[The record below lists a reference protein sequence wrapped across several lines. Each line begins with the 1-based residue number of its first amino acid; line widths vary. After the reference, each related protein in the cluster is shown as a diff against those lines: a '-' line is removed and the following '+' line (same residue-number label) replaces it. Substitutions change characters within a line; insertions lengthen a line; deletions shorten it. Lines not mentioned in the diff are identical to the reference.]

1 MFIDGNFYI
10 FFILYV
16 LEISKYICECSLNVC
31 FIIDYISKRNF
42 LQDFKMQLVFF
53 KF

>member
-1 MFIDGNFYI
+1 MFIVGN

-16 LEISKYICECSLNVC
+16 LEICKYICECSLNVFC
-31 FIIDYISKRNF
+31 FIIDYIGKRNC
-42 LQDFKMQLVFF
+42 LQDFKMYLVFF